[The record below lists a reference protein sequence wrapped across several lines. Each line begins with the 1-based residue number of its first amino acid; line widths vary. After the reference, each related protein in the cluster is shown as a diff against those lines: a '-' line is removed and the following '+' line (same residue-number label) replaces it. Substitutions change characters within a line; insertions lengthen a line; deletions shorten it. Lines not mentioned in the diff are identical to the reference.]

1 MPSNKKRRTEIIC
14 EMTAEGWSAKDIA
27 KELNLAY
34 SIVTN
39 ARSRGRENGTLGQI
53 PTGSPLSHGTTYYL
67 RRGHIIDIV
76 GNLSRDQLIW
86 LVKEADKYGCKKMSE
101 IILELV
107 RDAHAEATKG
117 QDDE

>member
-1 MPSNKKRRTEIIC
+1 MPNNKKRRTEIIC

-27 KELNLAY
+27 KELNVSY
-34 SIVTN
+34 STVTS
-39 ARSRGRENGTLGQI
+39 ARSRGRDKGALPKIEY
-53 PTGSPLSHGTTYYL
+53 GSPLSHGSTYYL
-67 RRGHIIDIV
+67 RRGCIGDII
-76 GNLSRDQLIW
+76 GSLSKDQLIW
-86 LVKEADKYGCKKMSE
+86 LVKEADKYECETLAE